1 MAPLIELS
9 KVSRVF
15 ATGEESVAVL
25 KDIDLTIE
33 AGELVAIIG
42 ASGSGKSTLMNIL
55 GCLDRASSG
64 TYRFAGRDTGGLA
77 ANELAELRREHF
89 GFIFQRYQL
98 LADLDAV
105 ENVEMPAVYAGIDPA
120 ARRERAVS
128 LLTRLGLGDRLR
140 HRPTALS
147 GGQQQRVSVA
157 RALMNGGEVILAD
170 EPTGA
175 LDSKSGAD
183 LMALLRELHED
194 GHTIII
200 VTHDHDVASE
210 ANRIV
215 EISDGRIIS
224 DTRTDPAELRP
235 PRARDTAKRASKL
248 REGFDRGAEALRMAL
263 RAMTSHKLRT
273 FLTML
278 GIIIGI
284 ASVVSVV
291 ALGQG
296 SQQAVLERISAIGT
310 NTINVIPGTGFG
322 DRRAARIRTLVPSD
336 ADAIAAQPYADSV
349 SPRVTANATAVYKNL
364 SASAQVTGVGAAYF
378 RVNGSTFTE
387 GVGFSQS
394 GVDRRSQDAVIDTNA
409 VSALFPNGEEPLGQ
423 VIMLGR
429 VPVRIIGVIESTA
442 GFGPS
447 SDAANVYLPYTTAMD
462 RMLGR
467 NYLSGITVRIADD
480 YNMDDAEAG
489 ITALLTRLHG
499 TDDFFLQNT
508 NTIRDTIES
517 TSQTLTLLVSAIAVI
532 SLVVGGIGV
541 MNIML
546 VSVTERTR
554 EIGIRMAVG
563 ARRGDILRQFL
574 TEAVLVCFIGGAA
587 GIGLSFLLGAG
598 LTHFLTEARLSYS
611 TASIVAAILSSSLIG
626 VIFGFM
632 PARSAARLDP
642 VQALARE

>member
-120 ARRERAVS
+120 ARRDRAVS

-183 LMALLRELHED
+183 LMALLRELHDD

-200 VTHDHDVASE
+200 VTHDHDVASQ
-210 ANRIV
+210 ADRIV
-215 EISDGRIIS
+215 EISDGHIIS

-235 PRARDTAKRASKL
+235 PRARDTARRASKL
-248 REGFDRGAEALRMAL
+248 REGFDRGAEALRMAV
-263 RAMTSHKLRT
+263 RAMVSHKLRT

-336 ADAIAAQPYADSV
+336 ADAIASQPYADSV

-364 SASAQVTGVGAAYF
+364 SASAQVTGVGADYF
-378 RVNGSTFTE
+378 RVSGSTFDS
-387 GVGFSQS
+387 GVGFSAQ
-394 GVDRRSQDAVIDTNA
+394 GVASRSQEAVIDTNA
-409 VSALFPNGEEPLGQ
+409 QSALFPNENPLGQ

-429 VPVRIIGVIESTA
+429 VPVRVIGVIEADA
-442 GFGPS
+442 GFGPR
-447 SDAANVYLPYTTAMD
+447 SDSANVYLPYTTAMD

-480 YNMDDAEAG
+480 YDMADAEAG
-489 ITALLTRLHG
+489 ITELLTRLHG
-499 TDDFFLQNT
+499 TEDFFLQNT